1 MWQTAERSSLGGVSN
16 IINRMQENTRQ
27 RSLIT
32 EITQVFDHLARTPE
46 CDRRKVQFGWSVSI
60 TLCRIDTRGNWPVHI
75 QYTIYNI
82 QYTIYNTHNN
92 IQYTIYMHPLLS
104 TCLDQEWHT
113 LLLAQESS
121 LGIQSVLW
129 HYVYQMACLY
139 HFTSALSS
147 TDATLTLPPGID
159 VPKWCFISPSDHD
172 CLQCHCQ
179 FLLLLLLSAEIL
191 NVTVT
196 SHFTAPALISLMP
209 PL

>member
-1 MWQTAERSSLGGVSN
+1 MRPTAERSSLGRVSN
-16 IINRMQENTRQ
+16 IINRMQDNTRQ

-32 EITQVFDHLARTPE
+32 EITQVFDHLAWTPE
-46 CDRRKVQFGWSVSI
+46 CDRRKVQFRSTVSI

-75 QYTIYNI
+75 HYTIYDIRYTIYNI
-82 QYTIYNTHNN
+82 QYTM
-92 IQYTIYMHPLLS
+92 YT
-104 TCLDQEWHT
+104 CT
-113 LLLAQESS
+113 LCCPPALIRSDIPYSWPRSPWAYRVYYDTMYTRWLA
-121 LGIQSVLW
+121 
-129 HYVYQMACLY
+129 
-139 HFTSALSS
+139 SALSS
-147 TDATLTLPPGID
+147 IDATLTFPPVTD

-179 FLLLLLLSAEIL
+179 FLLQLLLSAEIL